1 MIIHNETHERCAPIS
16 GTLWLFNIDKTNGS
30 FTDDL
35 WRQRE
40 RETDDLMIY
49 DDLPFKHL
57 GKL

>member
-16 GTLWLFNIDKTNGS
+16 GTLWLFNIGKTNGS

-35 WRQRE
+35 WRHRE
-40 RETDDLMIY
+40 RDDFMIY